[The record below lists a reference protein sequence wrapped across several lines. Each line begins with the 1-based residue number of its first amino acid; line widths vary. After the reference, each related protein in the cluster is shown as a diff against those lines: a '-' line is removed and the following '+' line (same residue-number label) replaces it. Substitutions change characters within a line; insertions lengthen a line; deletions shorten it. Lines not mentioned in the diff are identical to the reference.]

1 MAFIPGSTP
10 VLAVDDTATNLAML
24 KAILRGECEL
34 TTASSGEEAL
44 RLLSM
49 GTPPSL
55 VLLDI
60 GMPGMDGLEVCRRMK
75 KDPRLHKVP
84 VIFIT
89 AMSDTSDETAGFEAG
104 AVDYI
109 TKPFSASVVRARVR
123 THLAL
128 SDQRLALEEEVANR
142 TRELKRSRLEIIRRL
157 GRAAGYRDDDS
168 GMSIIRMSHYAAM
181 LARAIG
187 LDEETADTIFHA
199 SPLHDIG
206 KIGIPESILRKPGPL
221 NEEEWHIMR
230 EHTTIGALIIGK
242 HEDPLLEMARVI
254 AWSHHE
260 KWDGSGY
267 PQGLEGEDIPLEGRI
282 VALADVFD
290 SLTSVRPYKGAWET
304 SEAFDLIRKASGSH
318 FEPRLAKAFLA
329 LENDILAIRD
339 KFQDPPALQ
348 DR

>member
-1 MAFIPGSTP
+1 MASIPGKAA

-24 KAILRGECEL
+24 KAILRDECEL
-34 TTASSGEEAL
+34 TLMGSGEEAL
-44 RLLSM
+44 QHMAKGAS
-49 GTPPSL
+49 PAL

-60 GMPGMDGLEVCRRMK
+60 GMPGLDGLEVCRRMK
-75 KDPRLHKVP
+75 QDPRLHKVP

-89 AMSDTSDETAGFEAG
+89 ALGDTADEAAGFDAG

-109 TKPFSASVVRARVR
+109 AKPFSASVVRARVR

-128 SDQRLALEEEVANR
+128 ADQRRALEDEVVSR
-142 TRELKRSRLEIIRRL
+142 TKELKRSRLEIIRRL

-168 GMSIIRMSHYAAM
+168 GQSVIRMSHYAAM
-181 LARAIG
+181 LGRAIG
-187 LDEETADTIFHA
+187 LDEETADTLFHA

-206 KIGIPESILRKPGPL
+206 KIGIPETILRKPGPL
-221 NEEEWHIMR
+221 TDEEWRAMK

-254 AWSHHE
+254 AWTHHE

-267 PQGLEGEDIPLEGRI
+267 PQNLEGEDIPLSGRI

-290 SLTSVRPYKGAWET
+290 SLTSVRPYKGAWKT
-304 SEAFDLIRKASGSH
+304 DEAFDLIRKAAGTH
-318 FEPRLAKAFLA
+318 FEPGLAKAFIA
-329 LENDILAIRD
+329 LDRDILAIRE
-339 KFQDPPALQ
+339 KYPDPPAL
-348 DR
+348 

>member
-1 MAFIPGSTP
+1 MATNLGKSP

-24 KAILRGECEL
+24 NAILREDCEF
-34 TTASSGEEAL
+34 TTAGSGEEAL
-44 RLLSM
+44 AQM
-49 GTPPSL
+49 AQGPVPAL

-60 GMPGMDGLEVCRRMK
+60 GMPGLDGLEVCRHMK
-75 KDPRLHKVP
+75 RDPRLHRVP

-89 AMSDTSDETAGFEAG
+89 AMGEVADEAAGFEAG

-109 TKPFSASVVRARVR
+109 AKPFSASVVRARVK

-128 SDQRLALEEEVANR
+128 ADQRRALEEEVVSR
-142 TRELKRSRLEIIRRL
+142 TKDLKRSRLEIIRRL

-168 GMSIIRMSHYAAM
+168 GMSVIRMSHYAAM

-187 LDEETADTIFHA
+187 LDEETVDTLFHA
-199 SPLHDIG
+199 APLHDIG
-206 KIGIPESILRKPGPL
+206 KIGIPESILKKPGAL
-221 NEEEWHIMR
+221 DDEEWRAMK

-254 AWSHHE
+254 AWTHHE

-267 PQGLEGEDIPLEGRI
+267 PEGLEAEEIPLVGRI

-290 SLTSVRPYKGAWET
+290 SLTSVRPYKGAWEP
-304 SEAFDLIRKASGSH
+304 SEAFDLMRKAAGSH
-318 FEPRLAKAFLA
+318 FDPHLTEAFLG
-329 LENDILAIRD
+329 LEKEILAVRE
-339 KFQDPPALQ
+339 KYPDPPAL
-348 DR
+348 

>member
-1 MAFIPGSTP
+1 MASVHGKAS

-24 KAILRGECEL
+24 RAILRDECQL
-34 TTASSGEEAL
+34 ATADSGEEAL
-44 RLLSM
+44 KRM
-49 GTPPSL
+49 AEGAPPAL

-60 GMPGMDGLEVCRRMK
+60 GMPGLDGLEVCRRMK
-75 KDPRLHKVP
+75 QDPRLHKVP

-89 AMSDTSDETAGFEAG
+89 AYGDIADEAAGFEVG

-109 TKPFSASVVRARVR
+109 AKPFSASVVRARVR

-128 SDQRLALEEEVANR
+128 ADQRRSLEDEVVSR
-142 TRELKRSRLEIIRRL
+142 TKELKRSRLEIIRRL

-168 GMSIIRMSHYAAM
+168 GQSIIRMSHYAAM
-181 LARAIG
+181 LGRAIG
-187 LDEETADTIFHA
+187 LDEETVDTLFHA
-199 SPLHDIG
+199 APLHDIG

-221 NEEEWHIMR
+221 DDEEWRTMK

-254 AWSHHE
+254 AWTHHE

-267 PQGLEGEDIPLEGRI
+267 PQGLEGEDIPLAGRI
-282 VALADVFD
+282 VAVADVFD

-304 SEAFDLIRKASGSH
+304 DKAFDLIRKAAGTH
-318 FEPRLAKAFLA
+318 FELRLVEAFLA
-329 LENDILAIRD
+329 LESDILAIRA
-339 KFQDPPALQ
+339 KYQDPPGL
-348 DR
+348 